1 MDYLAQI
8 EDILTFGNRSQNTIT
23 SYKTYTSR
31 FFTYCVETLH
41 KDPGLADDADIRAFL
56 TELQQKNS
64 LSDATINHA
73 ISEIRFFFESVLR
86 KDWNEKAV
94 PHRRF
99 ERLLPYVP
107 DRGTVEVF
115 ISSITDLK
123 LKAMFALMYS
133 AGLRVSEVCTLKCS
147 DIEHANGRIHVP
159 PSKSHKD
166 RYVILAEPAYDI
178 LVAYW
183 KALPKHLKT
192 RDWLFT
198 RQRNIEKPIYPQF
211 PQSFIAKHEAS
222 LGLPH
227 RITCHS
233 FRHAYAT
240 HSFAA
245 GMDFETLSLLMGHS
259 STQSTRIYV
268 HLAQLG
274 LKIQQFQSPIEGMVN
289 LL

>member
-1 MDYLAQI
+1 MDYLSQL
-8 EDILTFGNRSQNTIT
+8 EDILTFGNRSKNTIAA
-23 SYKTYTSR
+23 YKTYTSK
-31 FFTYCVETLH
+31 FLDYCVNTLH
-41 KDPGLADDADIRAFL
+41 KDPALSDDADIRNFL
-56 TELQQKNS
+56 ACIQRENS
-64 LSDATINHA
+64 LSDATVNHA
-73 ISEIRFFFESVLR
+73 ISEIRFFFESVLQ

-99 ERLLPYVP
+99 ERVLPYVP
-107 DRGTVEVF
+107 DKGTVEVF
-115 ISSITDLK
+115 ISSIPDLK

-133 AGLRVSEVCTLKCS
+133 AGLRVSEVCSLKCS
-147 DIEHANGRIHVP
+147 DIERSNGRIHVA
-159 PSKSHKD
+159 PSKNRKD
-166 RYVILAEPAYDI
+166 RYVILSETAYQI

-183 KALPKHLKT
+183 RALPKDMKT

-198 RQRNIEKPIYPQF
+198 QQRNIKKPIYPQF

-227 RITCHS
+227 RLTCHS

-245 GMDFETLSLLMGHS
+245 GMDIEILSMFMGHS
-259 STQSTRIYV
+259 SAQSTRIYI

-274 LKIQQFQSPIEGMVN
+274 LQIQQYKSPMEGMVI
-289 LL
+289 